1 MSAYRNPAL
10 RQLMD
15 QQVRFAPRDVRISQM
30 LQAERLFDEIEAD
43 REYGYQELCQRL
55 TGYRPESYPDL
66 SISGDDT
73 RHDLRLLIE
82 DLSDS
87 VDLKADAMPEPVLT
101 VDEVSKRFNVST
113 KTVDRWR
120 DRGLVSFRL
129 MFGNRKRVG
138 FLASSLDRFVK
149 THPDDVARGSRF
161 SQLSDIE
168 REEIVSRA
176 RRLARHGGCPS
187 EISKRIARKMGRAAE
202 TIRYTLKAYDEN
214 HPEAAI
220 FPGASP
226 TMTDHGKSEIIRLH
240 REGVSPDEIAKK
252 FCRTKSSV
260 YRIITEM
267 RARRLLDMSIDFIP
281 HPCFEAA
288 DAETLIL
295 GPEPAPD
302 ARSSVAKPP
311 PGLPP
316 YLANLY
322 SIPLLNK
329 EQEVYHFRKLNYLK
343 FRAARLRDQLDLSQ
357 TTVQTIDEIERLLDE
372 AGEVKNL
379 LTRSNLRLVVSVAKK
394 HVGPNGNFFEMISD
408 GNISLIRAIE
418 KFDFGR
424 GFKFSTYAT
433 WAIMKN
439 FARSIPAEHTQHD
452 RFRTG
457 TDEMFMA
464 SADRRTDQFGQE
476 LANRQQRSALERI
489 LTRLD
494 ERERN
499 IIVQRYGLEQG
510 TEPLTLEQLGER
522 FGVTKERI
530 RQLEARAL
538 TKLRQIAVE
547 EHLDVPGIN

>member
-1 MSAYRNPAL
+1 
-10 RQLMD
+10 MD
-15 QQVRFAPRDVRISQM
+15 QQVRFAPRDVRINQM
-30 LQAERLFDEIEAD
+30 LQAERLFDEIDAA
-43 REYGYQELCQRL
+43 REYGYQELCQLL
-55 TGYRPESYPDL
+55 TGYKPESYPDL

-87 VDLKADAMPEPVLT
+87 VDLKADAMPEPVFT

-129 MFGNRKRVG
+129 MFGNRKRIG
-138 FLASSLDRFVK
+138 FLASTLDRFVK
-149 THPDDVARGSRF
+149 AHPADVARGARF
-161 SQLSDIE
+161 SQLTESE
-168 REEIVSRA
+168 REEIVDRA
-176 RRLARHGGCPS
+176 RRLARHGDCPS
-187 EISKRIARKMGRAAE
+187 EISKRIARKMNRAAE

-220 FPGASP
+220 FPSASP
-226 TMTDHGKSEIIRLH
+226 TMTDHSKSEIFRHH
-240 REGVSPDEIAKK
+240 REGASVEEIARK
-252 FCRTKSSV
+252 FCRTRSSI
-260 YRIITEM
+260 YRIVTEM
-267 RARRLLDMSIDFIP
+267 RARRLLDLSIDFIP
-281 HPCFEAA
+281 SPSFEVA

-295 GPEPAPD
+295 GPEPAAD

-329 EQEVYHFRKLNYLK
+329 EQEVYYFRKMNFLK
-343 FRAARLRDQLDLSQ
+343 FQAARLRDQLDLSQ
-357 TTVQTIDEIERLLDE
+357 TKVQTLDEIERLLDE
-372 AGEVKNL
+372 AGDVKNL

-408 GNISLIRAIE
+408 GNMSLIRAIE

-439 FARSIPAEHTQHD
+439 FARSIPAEHTQQD

-457 TDEMFMA
+457 SDEMFMA

-476 LANRQQRSALERI
+476 LANRQQRAALERI
-489 LTRLD
+489 LDRLE

-499 IIVQRYGLEQG
+499 IIIQRYGLEQG
-510 TEPLTLEQLGER
+510 TEPLTLEQLGDR

-538 TKLRQIAVE
+538 TKLRQIATE